1 MNTLSIASVPTIVVR
16 TSLTAAR
23 LPLTLAEKVMRPAAN
38 DEWPPTVAFTAFE
51 ANVKQ
56 LAGIMHSR
64 VVLLHVAT
72 GPAAQF
78 HEEDA
83 AGQEVKESRTY
94 LKQVRAEFEA
104 AGTPTE
110 LQLAYGEP
118 AKEIIRWVD
127 EKGCDLVA
135 MGTHGHKLLA
145 DLFLGATASRV
156 QHNISVPVL
165 LLRAR

>member
-1 MNTLSIASVPTIVVR
+1 MYEKILLALDLSPAD
-16 TSLTAAR
+16 
-23 LPLTLAEKVMRPAAN
+23 RPII
-38 DEWPPTVAFTAFE
+38 DH
-51 ANVKQ
+51 VKK
-56 LAGIMHSR
+56 LAGIMKSR

-72 GPAAQF
+72 GAAAQF

-83 AGQEVKESRTY
+83 GGKEVKESRTY
-94 LKQVRAEFEA
+94 LKQIRGEFESA
-104 AGTPTE
+104 NIPIE
-110 LQLAYGEP
+110 LEMAFGEP
-118 AKEIIRWVD
+118 VKEIIKWVE

-135 MGTHGHKLLA
+135 MATHGHKLLA

>member
-1 MNTLSIASVPTIVVR
+1 MYETILLALDLSPTD
-16 TSLTAAR
+16 
-23 LPLTLAEKVMRPAAN
+23 RPMI
-38 DEWPPTVAFTAFE
+38 DHI
-51 ANVKQ
+51 KR

-83 AGQEVKESRTY
+83 GGKEVQESRNY
-94 LKQVRAEFEA
+94 LEQIRAEFESA
-104 AGTPTE
+104 KIPADA
-110 LQLAYGEP
+110 QLAFGEP
-118 AKEIIRWVD
+118 VKEIIKWVD

-145 DLFLGATASRV
+145 DLILGATASRV

>member
-1 MNTLSIASVPTIVVR
+1 MYDKILLALDLSPAD
-16 TSLTAAR
+16 
-23 LPLTLAEKVMRPAAN
+23 RPII
-38 DEWPPTVAFTAFE
+38 DHI
-51 ANVKQ
+51 KQ
-56 LAGIMHSR
+56 LATIMHSR

-72 GPAAQF
+72 GAAAQF

-83 AGQEVKESRTY
+83 GGKEVKESRTY

-104 AGTPTE
+104 ANIPVE
-110 LQLAYGEP
+110 LEMAFGEP
-118 AKEIIRWVD
+118 GKEIIKWVD
-127 EKGCDLVA
+127 HKRCDLVA
-135 MGTHGHKLLA
+135 MGTHGHKLIG